1 MLIYLET
8 GEPDNRK
15 HSSRVLKNKNI
26 KDKKKKKRTTQIKGR
41 LRVVQNFEG
50 NNQNLVWSRLT
61 QMSVIHRGEG
71 VK

>member
-26 KDKKKKKRTTQIKGR
+26 KDKKKKNNPDKREAKGR
-41 LRVVQNFEG
+41 TKF
-50 NNQNLVWSRLT
+50 
-61 QMSVIHRGEG
+61 
-71 VK
+71 